1 MSSVKAVISKFKRTQ
16 IWLTGGCSAFFEADF
31 SVDFFSIIAGKMGK
45 YEKEGKKYGSISLLM
60 QSTCGSHQSHDV
72 SSGSSPIF
80 AGRVTRD
87 QINPEK
93 GCGFENYQE
102 AKDLTLATSKALQ
115 CFSHHLSKQ
124 NNNNGEIHKP
134 SICDKATRGSLIKC
148 KPLLSFCDRNVMVL
162 CNNNHTTRSIDVH
175 WSFAQCKL
183 GRWSM
188 VIGNWSCS
196 IYKLRSCVC
205 RLLIRYIGLLL

>member
-31 SVDFFSIIAGKMGK
+31 SVDFFSTIAGKMGK

-115 CFSHHLSKQ
+115 CFSIIFQSKTT
-124 NNNNGEIHKP
+124 IMVKY
-134 SICDKATRGSLIKC
+134 ISLQ
-148 KPLLSFCDRNVMVL
+148 SV
-162 CNNNHTTRSIDVH
+162 T
-175 WSFAQCKL
+175 
-183 GRWSM
+183 
-188 VIGNWSCS
+188 
-196 IYKLRSCVC
+196 KLRVVPSSNANPYWAFA
-205 RLLIRYIGLLL
+205 IAT

>member
-93 GCGFENYQE
+93 GCGF
-102 AKDLTLATSKALQ
+102 KKLPGSKRPHASYIESSAM
-115 CFSHHLSKQ
+115 FFHHLSKQ

-148 KPLLSFCDRNVMVL
+148 KPLLSFCDRNVTVL
-162 CNNNHTTRSIDVH
+162 CNNNTTCSIDVH
-175 WSFAQCKL
+175 
-183 GRWSM
+183 
-188 VIGNWSCS
+188 
-196 IYKLRSCVC
+196 
-205 RLLIRYIGLLL
+205 